1 MKKIFHFMNSWTVRY
16 GANTVAKC
24 MALGIAGFVAWP
36 QAVSATNV
44 ATTPEPWSGQRHK
57 SCDVYHSSK
66 YKKPLYDSGAINFYL
81 KQVLGVD
88 NTTKLF
94 YRWERP
100 VRYYLEVPPEAP
112 QLAKEF
118 EAQVAKIAKYTGLD
132 MARHDKPY
140 MEYKDPKLNN
150 KSQWPGGLSTNVI
163 FIITTDVGKTVQDPF
178 VSKLLKGFGVT
189 PEREMAEWNYARELK
204 KNSNVSESFRY
215 GHDPDGLKFA
225 FLMTEPKEFIATGR
239 LINFRSSLP
248 HTVLAS
254 LTLVFDTKDR
264 LLKPNSSEI
273 SELTQQ
279 FLRVLYGPHVQSG
292 MLLIK
297 AKRLM
302 MEELIDCFNTK
313 GA

>member
-1 MKKIFHFMNSWTVRY
+1 MLRIFHYMHSWAVRY
-16 GANTVAKC
+16 GAYTVTKC
-24 MALGIAGFVAWP
+24 MALGVAGLMAWP
-36 QAVSATNV
+36 QTVSAADV
-44 ATTPEPWSGQRHK
+44 ATTPQPWNGQRHK

-66 YKKPLYDSGAINFYL
+66 YKKNLYDSAAINDYL
-81 KQVLGVD
+81 IRVLGVD
-88 NTTKLF
+88 NTPKLF

-118 EAQVAKIAKYTGLD
+118 EAQLAQIAKYTGLD

-140 MEYKDPKLNN
+140 MEYKDPKRND

-163 FIITTDVGKTVQDPF
+163 FHITTDVSKTVQDPF
-178 VSKLLKGFGVT
+178 VSELLRGFGVT
-189 PEREMAEWNYARELK
+189 PERELAGWSPLVKYRSA
-204 KNSNVSESFRY
+204 RY
-215 GHDPDGLKFA
+215 GHDPDGMKFVLMIRDQIYSVNLSKQKESQKIDLLQA
-225 FLMTEPKEFIATGR
+225 GFLLTTVMQNTQAGVIAATQPA
-239 LINFRSSLP
+239 L
-248 HTVLAS
+248 
-254 LTLVFDTKDR
+254 
-264 LLKPNSSEI
+264 
-273 SELTQQ
+273 SELSQQ
-279 FLRVLYGPHVQSG
+279 FLRVLYGPHVHSG